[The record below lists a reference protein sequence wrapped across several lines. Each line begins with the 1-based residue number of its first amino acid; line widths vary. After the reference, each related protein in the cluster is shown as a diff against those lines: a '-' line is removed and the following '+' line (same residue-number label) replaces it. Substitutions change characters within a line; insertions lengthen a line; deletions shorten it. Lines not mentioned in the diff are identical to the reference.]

1 MKHAA
6 QIGNRKSEIGNH
18 AIRQATE
25 RDARDIAEI
34 VRTSYS
40 GLPPAHVPAEMP
52 LFHEEHILEHL
63 AHPETRWV
71 VLSEQGRRV
80 GVAMWKPGRHV
91 SHLSMLFVEG
101 AHQGRGYGAA
111 LLRHFERAAAEEDVD
126 LRILTLNCLRDSFW
140 AIRFYRHHGYAQY
153 VGGDEGHVTDL
164 VYWIDLCRTQGI
176 HWPPL
181 EREVLLHKR
190 AIH

>member
-6 QIGNRKSEIGNH
+6 QIENRKSKIEKPT
-18 AIRQATE
+18 IRPATD

-34 VRTSYS
+34 VRASYT

-52 LFHEEHILEHL
+52 LFHEEHIREHL
-63 AHPETRWV
+63 SHPDTRWV

-91 SHLSMLFVEG
+91 SHLSMLFVDG
-101 AHQGRGYGAA
+101 DHQGRGYGAA
-111 LLRHFERAAAEEDVD
+111 LLRHFEHASAEENPC
-126 LRILTLNCLRDSFW
+126 LRLMTLNCLRDSYW

-153 VGGDEGHVTDL
+153 AAGDEGRVTDL
-164 VYWIDLCRTQGI
+164 VYWIDHCRAHGI

-181 EREVLLHKR
+181 EREVLLYKR
-190 AIH
+190 ATH